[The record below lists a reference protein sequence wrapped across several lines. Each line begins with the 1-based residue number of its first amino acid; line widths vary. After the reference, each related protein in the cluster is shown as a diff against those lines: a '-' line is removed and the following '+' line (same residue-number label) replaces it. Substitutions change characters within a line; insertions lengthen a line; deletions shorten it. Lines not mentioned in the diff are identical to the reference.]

1 MKLVTTPRKQH
12 EETLQY
18 ATFHVGDLFFGIEA
32 VSVQEVI
39 RHQEM
44 TAIPLAPPAIRGLI
58 NLRGQIVTAVD
69 ARCTLGL
76 PPAREGEPPMN
87 IIIHAEDG
95 AVSLLVDSIGDV
107 LEVPLSSYA
116 AVPDNMPTQ
125 QRDMIAGVYKLRDRL
140 LLQLKTEQ
148 LLEIACH

>member
-1 MKLVTTPRKQH
+1 MKLVPERRKQRG
-12 EETLQY
+12 ETLQY
-18 ATFHVGDLFFGIEA
+18 ATFHVGELFFGIEA
-32 VSVQEVI
+32 VRVQEVI

-44 TAIPLAPPAIRGLI
+44 TAIPLAPRAIKGLI

-69 ARCTLGL
+69 TRWTLGL
-76 PPAREGEPPMN
+76 GPAPGAEPPMN

-116 AVPDNMPTQ
+116 DVPDNVPPQ
-125 QRDMIAGVYKLRDRL
+125 QRDMISGVCKLRDCLML
-140 LLQLKTEQ
+140 LLKTEQ